1 VLSVG
6 RVHCI
11 PRSSVPRPP
20 PFWLQLLV
28 PGRLKQHR
36 NQKRIGKRMW
46 KIEERRAKG
55 MEDFPVQVIGTILSH
70 IAAVKQVVRALGTC
84 RKWREAARNHL
95 QTMRCDCRKSSP
107 VYKSLTTARLEVL
120 LTETILQTSRLQDLY
135 ILTREGFSA
144 GVIISWFLH
153 ARSYLRILRYGLM
166 VRGFARPHRLH
177 ARVLDRIGKMNC
189 LEILELF
196 RIRVMGVEFTVQ
208 SWPSL
213 VSFIL

>member
-1 VLSVG
+1 MLSPRAVG

-11 PRSSVPRPP
+11 PRTSVPHPP

-28 PGRLKQHR
+28 PGSLKQHR

-70 IAAVKQVVRALGTC
+70 IAAVKQVVRASGTC

-95 QTMRCDCRKSSP
+95 QTLRCDCGKSSP

-135 ILTREGFSA
+135 ILTQGGFSA
-144 GVIISWFLH
+144 GVIISWLLH
-153 ARSYLRILRYGLM
+153 ARSSLRIQ
-166 VRGFARPHRLH
+166 RLDSWCG
-177 ARVLDRIGKMNC
+177 ALSGPIAYMRACWIE
-189 LEILELF
+189 LEK
-196 RIRVMGVEFTVQ
+196 
-208 SWPSL
+208 
-213 VSFIL
+213 